1 MKTPKMKLT
10 ATNLKNQLW
19 ETLQDVRS
27 SKIDAKTA
35 NAVSGNA
42 RGIISTISV
51 EITIQK
57 SKTRLSKS
65 LKGFTA

>member
-1 MKTPKMKLT
+1 MKLT
-10 ATNLKNQLW
+10 ATNLKNELW

-27 SKIDAKTA
+27 SKVDAKTA

-51 EITIQK
+51 ELSIAK
-57 SKTRLSKS
+57 SKSKLSKS
-65 LKGFTA
+65 LKDFTA